1 MSDEDIFRIQRVS
14 KRMKSLC
21 TIVMVI
27 MPIFFT
33 SIWINFENLAT
44 GFSLLDGIPYQLTNL
59 TWVHLVSGFAVSL
72 VLAGVILY
80 GMYRLRRL
88 FELYSEGHVFTAENA
103 SCIRGFALSVTLYAI
118 LSPVAGMLLSI
129 ILTISNPPGERVVM
143 VTLDQMEFTLI
154 FLGTVLLVISW
165 VMKESTRLADE
176 NAQII

>member
-103 SCIRGFALSVTLYAI
+103 KLYPWVRFVCH
-118 LSPVAGMLLSI
+118 LVRDFESG
-129 ILTISNPPGERVVM
+129 GRDVVEHNF
-143 VTLDQMEFTLI
+143 DHQQ
-154 FLGTVLLVISW
+154 SA
-165 VMKESTRLADE
+165 R
-176 NAQII
+176 